1 MATSGFDGSHLA
13 KCLARHGAFFVS
25 PRRDRL
31 YLHAS
36 TPFQETRIREPAT
49 MSFAR
54 SAVVAVAILGLIML
68 GGGLAQTTT
77 SSSSTSSIV
86 DDVSEWTSKQWNRA
100 KGEWTKEKEKWA
112 DCRKQSNDQN
122 LTGLKSWSFLA
133 SCMTS
138 RATAGR
144 SSKRTSSSILS
155 RGTACWDRLA
165 AAAQLV
171 GVTLACGERYRNE
184 GGK

>member
-1 MATSGFDGSHLA
+1 LATSGIDGSHLTR
-13 KCLARHGAFFVS
+13 CLARHRAFFFT
-25 PRRDRL
+25 PRRSRL
-31 YLHAS
+31 YLHPSA
-36 TPFQETRIREPAT
+36 PFQETRIRKPAT
-49 MSFAR
+49 MPFAR
-54 SAVVAVAILGLIML
+54 SVLVAAAILGVITS

-77 SSSSTSSIV
+77 SPSSTSSMI
-86 DDVSEWTSKQWNRA
+86 DSISEWTSKQWNRA

-144 SSKRTSSSILS
+144 SSKRISSSILS
-155 RGTACWDRLA
+155 PRHGLLGSTCGGSPARWGHACLW
-165 AAAQLV
+165 
-171 GVTLACGERYRNE
+171 
-184 GGK
+184 

>member
-1 MATSGFDGSHLA
+1 MR
-13 KCLARHGAFFVS
+13 CLARHGAFFFT
-25 PRRDRL
+25 PRRSRL

-36 TPFQETRIREPAT
+36 GNSHQETRIREPAT

-54 SAVVAVAILGLIML
+54 SALVAAAILGVITS
-68 GGGLAQTTT
+68 GGGLAQATTFP
-77 SSSSTSSIV
+77 SSTSSMI

-155 RGTACWDRLA
+155 RGTACWNRLA

-171 GVTLACGERYRNE
+171 GITLACGERYRNE